1 MDGEKELG
9 LSVIE
14 RAYLDACS
22 EENNYDREQARNFLI
37 GVNELW
43 EKSLRAWCDVAGIN
57 PEKVMK
63 KSRELW
69 G

>member
-14 RAYLDACS
+14 RAYLDACG
-22 EENNYDREQARNFLI
+22 EANNYDRKQARNFLM
-37 GVNELW
+37 GVNKLW
-43 EKSLRAWCDVAGIN
+43 EKSLRAWCEVAGIN